1 MVDGRN
7 SRVFPHVIA
16 GVAQL
21 RGFCE
26 LGLIAAGGLRTV
38 EEQWRSACACAD
50 HGPAEAYLIVGQIRG
65 FLVAIGI
72 VVVGL
77 HPGDQLIVVDAP
89 VAQAHKIAR
98 IEILAPQCRTDGLA
112 IVGGRG
118 SAAAFAILGIQVG
131 VRLVI
136 QSGIALQHF
145 AVLVLRAVLQNGG
158 PILRTVEF
166 VRQFDM
172 LAGVETEAVNTVVHR
187 GFQEVVHTIGDFR
200 IGGVQIP

>member
-89 VAQAHKIAR
+89 V
-98 IEILAPQCRTDGLA
+98 EILAPQCRTDGLA

-166 VRQFDM
+166 VRQFDV

>member
-1 MVDGRN
+1 M
-7 SRVFPHVIA
+7 
-16 GVAQL
+16 
-21 RGFCE
+21 
-26 LGLIAAGGLRTV
+26 
-38 EEQWRSACACAD
+38 
-50 HGPAEAYLIVGQIRG
+50 
-65 FLVAIGI
+65 
-72 VVVGL
+72 GL
-77 HPGDQLIVVDAP
+77 HPSDQLIVVDAP

-145 AVLVLRAVLQNGG
+145 AVLILRAVLQNGG

-166 VRQFDM
+166 VRQFDV